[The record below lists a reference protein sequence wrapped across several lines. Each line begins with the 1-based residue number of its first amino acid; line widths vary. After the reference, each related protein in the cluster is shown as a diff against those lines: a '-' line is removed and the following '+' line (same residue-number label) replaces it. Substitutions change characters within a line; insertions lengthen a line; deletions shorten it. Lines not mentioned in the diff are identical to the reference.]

1 MRNIY
6 LVLFCHL
13 LFVSADAQSSINLG
27 VSYGRGFSYIK
38 YSPFTRASGFS
49 AEYTRNLVP
58 QTDIRFSAAWEGTG
72 PINYREQGTPSA
84 FNSYDVY
91 VAIPLRVGVQRY
103 LHEESA
109 FVFAETGD
117 GIGFFP
123 YDKTGETKTRV
134 NISYALGGG
143 YRHHFNPRRYL
154 QASLSYNR
162 NPYKSDLPFSLSW
175 LLVKVAYGLKWGT
188 GE

>member
-1 MRNIY
+1 MRKTY
-6 LVLFCHL
+6 LVLFIQ
-13 LFVSADAQSSINLG
+13 FISIAAPAQSSINLG
-27 VSYGRGFSYIK
+27 VAYGRGFSYTN

-49 AEYTRNLVP
+49 AEFTKTFIP
-58 QTDIRFSAAWEGTG
+58 QTDIRFTAAWEATG
-72 PINYREQGTPSA
+72 SINYRERGTPSA
-84 FNSYDVY
+84 FNSYDAY
-91 VAIPLRVGVQRY
+91 VVIPVRVGLQRY

-109 FVFAETGD
+109 FVFAETGA

-123 YDKTGETKTRV
+123 YDKTGETTTRV

-143 YRHHFNPRRYL
+143 YRYHLNDRKYL

-162 NPYKSDLPFSLSW
+162 NPYKSTLPFSLSW
-175 LLVKVAYGLKWGT
+175 VLLKVAYGLKWG